1 MKKAEGI
8 LIRRS
13 NVSVKETIDRFEE
26 FLIKRGAIIYA
37 RIDQKAEALKAGLDL
52 LPLEYLLFGNPVK
65 GAQLMQT
72 NPLIALDLPL
82 KLIVW
87 TDGEGKTWVA
97 FNDGLFISS
106 RYDMLMDQDSPL
118 NLDPL
123 VSHVLNLVE

>member
-1 MKKAEGI
+1 MKKAVGV
-8 LIRRS
+8 LIRQS
-13 NVSVKETIDRFEE
+13 SAAVKETMDRFEE

-37 RIDQKAEALKAGLDL
+37 RIDQRAEALKAGLDL

>member
-1 MKKAEGI
+1 MKKAEGV
-8 LIRRS
+8 LIRQS
-13 NVSVKETIDRFEE
+13 SAAVKETMDRFEE

-37 RIDQKAEALKAGLDL
+37 RIDQRAEALKAGLDL
-52 LPLEYLLFGNPVK
+52 HPLEYLLFGNPVK
-65 GAQLMQT
+65 GAQLMQI

-97 FNDGLFISS
+97 FNDGSFISS

>member
-1 MKKAEGI
+1 MKKAVGV

-37 RIDQKAEALKAGLDL
+37 RIDQRAEALKAGLDL

-97 FNDGLFISS
+97 FNDGFFISS
-106 RYDMLMDQDSPL
+106 RYDMLKDQDSPL